1 MNLVS
6 FFEPQRGVQLGL
18 LRDGGVWNL
27 TRLDGERFRSAEHL
41 IVEAERQ
48 GASPLAWVR
57 EAAQRLAP
65 QPDLSWDAL
74 AAAPVPADGSP
85 GTEQPYLLP
94 PLRPVE
100 VWAAGVTYA
109 RSRDARESETT
120 VRNIYDKVYEA
131 ERPELFLKATAQRV
145 VGPNDFV
152 GIRSDSSWQVPEA
165 ELGLVLNGRGEIVG
179 ITAGNDMS
187 SRDIEGENPL
197 YLPQAK
203 IFRHSCSLGPTLRLL
218 EGAPPPLN
226 ITCRIWRGSTLA
238 FSGSTSTS
246 QLKRSYEELIGFLM
260 RDNWLYTP
268 TVLLTGT
275 GIVPPDEF
283 TLQDGDLIEIDVEQ
297 VGVLRNR
304 VKQL

>member
-6 FFEPQRGVQLGL
+6 FFEPQRGAQLGL
-18 LRDGGVWNL
+18 LRDGGVWSL
-27 TRLDGERFRSAEHL
+27 TRLDDERFRSGEHL
-41 IVEAERQ
+41 IVEAERA
-48 GASPLAWVR
+48 GVSPLAWVR
-57 EAAQRLAP
+57 EAAARLGP
-65 QPDLSWDAL
+65 QPDLSWEAL
-74 AAAPVPADGSP
+74 AAAPVPADGSS
-85 GTEQPYLLP
+85 EAREPYLLP

-100 VWAAGVTYA
+100 VWASGVTYA

-131 ERPELFLKATAQRV
+131 ERPELFLKATGQRV
-145 VGPNDFV
+145 VGPNDYV

-165 ELGLVLNGRGEIVG
+165 ELGLVLNGQGEIVG

-203 IFRHSCSLGPTLRLL
+203 IFRHSCSLGPTVRLL
-218 EGAPPPLN
+218 EGPPPPLS
-226 ITCRIWRGSTLA
+226 ITCRIWRGGTEV
-238 FSGSTSTS
+238 FSGTTSTS
-246 QLKRSYEELIGFLM
+246 QLKRTYEELVGFLR
-260 RDNWLYTP
+260 RDNVLYTP

-297 VGVLRNR
+297 IGVLRNR